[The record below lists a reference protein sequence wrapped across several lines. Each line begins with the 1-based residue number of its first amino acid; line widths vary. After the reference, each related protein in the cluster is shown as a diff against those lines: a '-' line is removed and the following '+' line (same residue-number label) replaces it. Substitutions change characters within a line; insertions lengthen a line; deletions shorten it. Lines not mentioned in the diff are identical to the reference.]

1 MKKLLVFL
9 CVLTFTLGISQ
20 LASATTINDPPGGEL
35 DLYEIWNT
43 IFIDS
48 SSSSQNLWNNYGV
61 TADQVWTATN
71 GGVEV
76 SATYAGYMQNLG
88 YSTDNGATVNWI
100 LEDYGVD
107 GIDTNW
113 SWAGTISESSF
124 IWVEGYDTDQDNTPD
139 GFWYSM
145 NSLNSGG
152 GMDHFVALEVPSSL
166 LVNYTDFD
174 LSGFSQG
181 EVYMLAWEDLSLGDK
196 DYNDLVVLA
205 TEVAPVHEPATM
217 LLLGAGL
224 VGLAGFSKKKFK
236 K

>member
-35 DLYEIWNT
+35 DLYQIWNT
-43 IFIDS
+43 IFDDTSI
-48 SSSSQNLWNNYGV
+48 SSQNLWDTYGV
-61 TADQVWTATN
+61 TADQVWTGTN
-71 GGVEV
+71 GGVNV

-113 SWAGTISESSF
+113 SWSSTINESSF
-124 IWVEGYDTDQDNTPD
+124 IWVEGYDTNQDNDPD

-152 GMDHFVALEVPSSL
+152 EMDHFVALEVPSDL
-166 LVNYTDFD
+166 LVDYTNFD

-181 EVYMLAWEDLSLGDK
+181 EVYMLAWEDLNLGDK

-205 TEVAPVHEPATM
+205 TEVAPVPEPATM
-217 LLLGAGL
+217 LLLGSGL
-224 VGLAGFSKKKFK
+224 IGIAGFRRRSTK
-236 K
+236 